1 MISPLDEPEQDPNG
15 ALLRKHTLGL
25 AGHGAGE
32 SRTEGEHDESAHAPT
47 QLAFGR
53 ALRRPRVTTGGR
65 ARGTASGR

>member
-25 AGHGAGE
+25 AGHGARE
-32 SRTEGEHDESAHAPT
+32 SRTEGEHDESAHAPN
-47 QLAFGR
+47 
-53 ALRRPRVTTGGR
+53 TTRLWSRTAPTKGDDR